1 VLYPQDKHITSD
13 MTRISENWPRIFG
26 KENMKRL
33 GYNIPE
39 GTHFLVYEVEQ
50 ILDDAFAGM
59 RS

>member
-1 VLYPQDKHITSD
+1 